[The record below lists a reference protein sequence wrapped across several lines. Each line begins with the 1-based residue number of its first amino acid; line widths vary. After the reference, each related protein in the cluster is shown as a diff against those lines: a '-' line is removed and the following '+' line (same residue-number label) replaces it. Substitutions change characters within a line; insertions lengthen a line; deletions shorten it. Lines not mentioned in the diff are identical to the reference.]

1 MNGDMFREAGRL
13 VTNFLKIKSLDRR
26 FDSVLELKRIK
37 LEAEIAA
44 GERAE
49 KRMVKAQRQK
59 EQAER
64 ELREAERARQEAEQ
78 RAVKERLQREAL
90 EQLMQEL

>member
-1 MNGDMFREAGRL
+1 MFRDFVKEGAR
-13 VTNFLKIKSLDRR
+13 VFTRFLEIKSRDRH
-26 FDSVLELKRIK
+26 FDSVLELKRTK
-37 LEAEIAA
+37 LEAEIAS